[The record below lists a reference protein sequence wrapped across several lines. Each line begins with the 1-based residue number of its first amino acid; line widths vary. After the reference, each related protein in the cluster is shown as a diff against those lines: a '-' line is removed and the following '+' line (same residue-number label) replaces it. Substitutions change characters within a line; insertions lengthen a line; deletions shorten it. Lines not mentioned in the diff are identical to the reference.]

1 MRRNVR
7 FGHVMIGVEAMQKNF
22 RILSWVLGASCV
34 GMGGYFVGAA
44 SAAGIPATETLAY
57 SGVIHDAQGRP
68 IDDPALPIGVS
79 LWDVP
84 VNRDRVHRLCD
95 VASATIAVTHG
106 RFRVPL
112 LLPDCVDA
120 VRAQSEVYVEI
131 SLGGLPLPR
140 QKIGA
145 VPYAV
150 EAAHALS
157 ADRAAV
163 AVEAGRATTAGGA
176 LAQQVVP
183 SGAVMAFDLAACPAG
198 WTPMASAAGR
208 AIIGVNSGANGLSA
222 RALGATVGEERH
234 TMTVAEMPSHYHNLV
249 LNSYS
254 PGACGL
260 WTVNWNPGTIAA
272 CSDNTAP
279 PLLGGGLQ
287 NAMTIQ
293 PNGSGTPFNV
303 LPPSLTLLYCRKT

>member
-1 MRRNVR
+1 
-7 FGHVMIGVEAMQKNF
+7 
-22 RILSWVLGASCV
+22 
-34 GMGGYFVGAA
+34 MGGD
-44 SAAGIPATETLAY
+44 LA
-57 SGVIHDAQGRP
+57 
-68 IDDPALPIGVS
+68 
-79 LWDVP
+79 
-84 VNRDRVHRLCD
+84 VNRRCEVR
-95 VASATIAVTHG
+95 SATTAVAQG
-106 RFRVPL
+106 RFRVV
-112 LLPDCVDA
+112 LPDVCVAA
-120 VRAQSEVYVEI
+120 VQANPDLYVEI
-131 SLGGLPLPR
+131 EILGDALPR

-150 EAAHALS
+150 ESGHAVS
-157 ADRAAV
+157 SDRAAV

-198 WTPMASAAGR
+198 WTPMAAAAGR
-208 AIIGVNSGANGLSA
+208 AIIGVNGGGNGLSP

-249 LNSYS
+249 LNSFS

-293 PNGSGTPFNV
+293 PNGSGAPFNV
-303 LPPSLTLLYCRKT
+303 LPPSVALLYCRKT